1 MGKADKIILA
11 IIALVALVS
20 MGIFLLMWQNK
31 RRVQQH
37 WFPSTGNRSW
47 NLSSNRRRTGR
58 STFQNMEFRL
68 CWKSRT
74 IRSGFYPQTVPT
86 ICVWALDGSIMNR
99 KVRSVCQ
106 TVWQSRLLENRK
118 KHSSKDECF
127 FSCYAVF
134 AGILRMS
141 SQQKLRIIA
150 ATTRKIP
157 DTINGWDEG

>member
-20 MGIFLLMWQNK
+20 MGIFFLCGKTK

-74 IRSGFYPQTVPT
+74 IRSVFYPRTVPT
-86 ICVWALDGSIMNR
+86 IYAWALDGSIMNR

-106 TVWQSRLLENRK
+106 TVWQSRLLENK
-118 KHSSKDECF
+118 KSTHQKMSAFFMLCGFCRHFADEQPAEAENHCCNNKED
-127 FSCYAVF
+127 SRYNKWM
-134 AGILRMS
+134 G
-141 SQQKLRIIA
+141 
-150 ATTRKIP
+150 
-157 DTINGWDEG
+157 